1 MTLETALKSNP
12 YDPDKNTESA
22 YVRYLRYT
30 VDGFFNKSNEEVKN
44 IWKEYINDERRNI

>member
-1 MTLETALKSNP
+1 MTLETALESNP

-30 VDGFFNKSNEEVKN
+30 VDGFFNKSNKEVKN
-44 IWKEYINDERRNI
+44 IWKDYIKAPDNNE